1 VRNPDRKRS
10 RFGEE
15 LRHESELSNPDA
27 SSVSLVQELDRRP
40 RPQFLRYGAAVEQLA
55 LNGDPV

>member
-1 VRNPDRKRS
+1 
-10 RFGEE
+10 
-15 LRHESELSNPDA
+15 
-27 SSVSLVQELDRRP
+27 VSLVQELDRRP